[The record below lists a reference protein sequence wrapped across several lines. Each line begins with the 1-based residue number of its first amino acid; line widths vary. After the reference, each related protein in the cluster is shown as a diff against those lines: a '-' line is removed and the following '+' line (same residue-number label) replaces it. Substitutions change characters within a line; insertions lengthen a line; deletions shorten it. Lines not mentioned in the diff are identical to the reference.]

1 MTMDPNRSASANGES
16 EDEEPGRP
24 TEEGSTEQEQI
35 EQGQTEQGPSEQG
48 PTEEGPSEEDLRQF
62 VYGLSHDLK
71 QPLSIIRG
79 NLDLLEGSLEDQL
92 DADSQEYLEAAIDG
106 VERTEA
112 LLEDL
117 LTYVRVGHGE
127 AATEAVDLN
136 EVLEDVVSNLGH
148 RLDDPNASVTVESLP
163 PVRGNRTQLLQLFQ
177 NLVSNGLKYQDEPP
191 FRVRVVAEPTDE
203 GYRLTVE
210 DNGVGI
216 PEDERGSI
224 FQAFERG
231 SGSLDVS
238 GSGLGLTLC
247 ERIVDTLD
255 GRIEIESTPGEGTA
269 VHVVLPADRVEG
281 RPGEA
286 PAEDSNGAAEGDISV
301 VLIDDVA
308 GIRSL
313 MSSILEE
320 TGDYEVIGEAS
331 SGEEGIEVARETEP
345 DLVLLDLS
353 MPRMDGLEAL
363 PRIREVTPESEVVIY
378 SGFQEKEMAAAA
390 KERGAVGYIEKGGKP
405 DEIVAEL
412 DGLLAG

>member
-1 MTMDPNRSASANGES
+1 MTMDSNRSASANGES

-24 TEEGSTEQEQI
+24 TEKRPTEE
-35 EQGQTEQGPSEQG
+35 E
-48 PTEEGPSEEDLRQF
+48 PTEEGPTEQRPSEEDLRQF

-79 NLDLLEGSLEDQL
+79 NLDLLEGSLEDEL
-92 DADSQEYLEAAIDG
+92 APDSQEYLEAAIDG

-127 AATEAVDLN
+127 AETEAVDLN

-148 RLDDPNASVTVESLP
+148 RLDDSNASVRVESLP

-191 FRVRVVAEPTDE
+191 FRVRVVAEPTDD

-216 PEDERGSI
+216 PEDERASI

-247 ERIVDTLD
+247 ERIVDTLG

-286 PAEDSNGAAEGDISV
+286 PAEGSNGAADDDISV
-301 VLIDDVA
+301 VLVDDVA

-320 TGDYEVIGEAS
+320 TGEYEVIGEAS

-405 DEIVAEL
+405 DEIIKEL
-412 DGLLAG
+412 DGLLAA

>member
-148 RLDDPNASVTVESLP
+148 RLDDPEASVTVESLP

-191 FRVRVVAEPTDE
+191 FRVRVFAEPTDD

-210 DNGVGI
+210 DNGLGI
-216 PEDERGSI
+216 PEDERASI

-247 ERIVDTLD
+247 ERIVDTLG

-301 VLIDDVA
+301 VLVDDVA

-378 SGFQEKEMAAAA
+378 SGFQEKEMADAA

-405 DEIVAEL
+405 DDIVAEL